1 MIIRLMLSQVRT
13 GIFAIVTIAV
23 FTNPALGGLIQVDI
37 GATGQDV
44 QAGWVPLTQSGGPV
58 AIAADFAAVGANITF
73 SSTLNDFRDRGNS
86 AGPLA
91 DVTED
96 FAFERGGPT
105 SLTFS
110 NLAAGLYTL
119 TGYHNDFSF
128 PGQFRFSAT
137 AVNGVLAFDISGG
150 QDIVSG
156 TTSPATSVIT
166 FTTDGSTDVDVIYT
180 ATRLGSVFNG
190 FELEGTLAASV
201 PEPTILALLGVGL
214 AGIGFSRRRNSGN
227 SSKKRLPSSSIT

>member
-13 GIFAIVTIAV
+13 GIFAMLMLAV
-23 FTNPALGGLIQVDI
+23 FTNPAFGGLIQVDM

-44 QAGWVPLTQSGGPV
+44 QAGWFPLTESGGPV
-58 AIAADFAAVGANITF
+58 AIAADFAAVGTDIIF
-73 SSTLNDFRDRGNS
+73 SSTLDEFRDRGNI

-91 DVTED
+91 DVIED
-96 FAFERGGPT
+96 FAFERPGPT

-110 NLAAGLYTL
+110 NLAAGLYML

-137 AVNGVLAFDISGG
+137 AVNGALASDILGA
-150 QDIVSG
+150 QDIISG
-156 TTSPATSVIT
+156 TTTPVTSVIT
-166 FTTDGSTDVDVIYT
+166 FTADGSTDVDVVYT

-190 FELEGTLAASV
+190 FELERIPATAV
-201 PEPTILALLGVGL
+201 PEPTTLALLGLGL
-214 AGIGFSRRRNSGN
+214 AGIRFCRRRN
-227 SSKKRLPSSSIT
+227 RRPV